1 MGCPRSVEGYQLKVG
16 DLVQDHNDGEIG
28 LVVSV
33 GPGYEVGVVGELAE
47 YPDGIMPSWKID
59 WPSIPYAC
67 DLGDDALTE
76 GLVTI
81 IQKA

>member
-1 MGCPRSVEGYQLKVG
+1 MKPG
-16 DLVQDHNDGEIG
+16 DLIQDMHDGEIG

-47 YPDGIMPSWKID
+47 YPDGIMPSWRIG
-59 WPSIPYAC
+59 WPSISHLC
-67 DLGDDALTE
+67 DLGEDALTA

-81 IQKA
+81 ISEA

>member
-1 MGCPRSVEGYQLKVG
+1 MLKPG
-16 DLVQDHNDGEIG
+16 DLVQDHHDGEIG

-33 GPGYEVGVVGELAE
+33 GPGYEVGDCVD
-47 YPDGIMPSWKID
+47 YPDGNMPSWKID
-59 WPSIPYAC
+59 WPSIPYVC
-67 DLGDDALTE
+67 DLGEDALVE

>member
-1 MGCPRSVEGYQLKVG
+1 MKVG

-47 YPDGIMPSWKID
+47 YPAGIMPSWKIK
-59 WPSIPYAC
+59 WPSISYAC
-67 DLGDDALTE
+67 DLGDDALAE

-81 IQKA
+81 IQEA

>member
-1 MGCPRSVEGYQLKVG
+1 MKVG
-16 DLVQDHNDGEIG
+16 DLVQDHDDGEIG

-33 GPGYEVGVVGELAE
+33 GPGYQVNEDEG

-67 DLGDDALTE
+67 DLGDDALAE
-76 GLVTI
+76 GLVTV

>member
-1 MGCPRSVEGYQLKVG
+1 MKVG
-16 DLVQDHNDGEIG
+16 DLVQDTHDGEIG

-33 GPGYEVGVVGELAE
+33 GPGYEVGDYVD

-59 WPSIPYAC
+59 WPSISYVC
-67 DLGDDALTE
+67 DLGEDALAE

>member
-1 MGCPRSVEGYQLKVG
+1 MKVG
-16 DLVQDHNDGEIG
+16 DLVQDTHDGEIG

-33 GPGYEVGVVGELAE
+33 GSGYEVGVVGELAE
-47 YPDGIMPSWKID
+47 YPDGMMPSWKIK
-59 WPSIPYAC
+59 WPSISYVC
-67 DLGDDALTE
+67 DLGEDALAE